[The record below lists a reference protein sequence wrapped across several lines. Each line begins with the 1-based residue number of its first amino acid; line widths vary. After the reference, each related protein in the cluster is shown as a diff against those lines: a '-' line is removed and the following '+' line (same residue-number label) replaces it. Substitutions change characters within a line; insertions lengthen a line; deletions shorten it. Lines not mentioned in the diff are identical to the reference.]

1 MGNDDRV
8 RLEMEGVVIESNKG
22 KFKVKVND
30 NLTVLCSLSGKI
42 RMNSVKIL
50 LGDHVRIEIGE
61 YDPSMGRIVY
71 RIKGA

>member
-1 MGNDDRV
+1 MDDRD
-8 RLEMEGVVIESNKG
+8 RLIFEGEVIDANKG

-30 NLTVLCSLSGKI
+30 NLTVLCTLSGKI

-50 LGDHVRIEIGE
+50 LGDKVKIEVSE
-61 YDPSMGRIVY
+61 YDPNMGRITY